1 MTRPSYD
8 RQAAELARLIETTV
22 NPVDTL
28 TGSPINVYLSAAIRH
43 VAEYLGDDLP
53 DPMPEDIQ
61 CAVLLLTGD
70 LYVNRERQVEHPIH
84 HNTAYQLLLNPYR
97 SMEVLS

>member
-8 RQAAELARLIETTV
+8 RQAAELIRLLETTGNRVV
-22 NPVDTL
+22 NL
-28 TGSPINVYLSAAIRH
+28 EGSSINIYLSAAIRH

-70 LYVNRERQVEHPIH
+70 LYVNRERQIDRPIH
-84 HNTAYQLLLNPYR
+84 HNTAYQLLLAPYR
-97 SMEVLS
+97 PV

>member
-1 MTRPSYD
+1 MN
-8 RQAAELARLIETTV
+8 LIDVKQHLRVMHDLE
-22 NPVDTL
+22 DTL
-28 TGSPINVYLSAAIRH
+28 IQMYVDAAVRH
-43 VAEYLGDDLP
+43 IEEYLGDDLP

-70 LYVNRERQVEHPIH
+70 LYVNRERQIDRPIH